1 MQVKPI
7 MNGYPIGAH
16 DCWNVLTFERN
27 YFNRIATRTE
37 KLGLD
42 QQFLTGITVI
52 LPGLNVI

>member
-1 MQVKPI
+1 M